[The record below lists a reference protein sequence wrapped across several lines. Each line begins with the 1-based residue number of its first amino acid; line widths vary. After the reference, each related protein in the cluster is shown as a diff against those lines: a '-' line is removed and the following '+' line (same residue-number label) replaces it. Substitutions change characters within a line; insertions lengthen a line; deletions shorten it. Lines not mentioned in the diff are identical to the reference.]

1 MYYLKS
7 TLFSILYTLV
17 TLSNAQ
23 HNVTVNNTSPSIE
36 YEGKVGN
43 ALICKIGSDGLLVP
57 GQPGCYN
64 APSQCTEGASMGMG
78 GTSDVASFS
87 FKGSAIYISSLLNF
101 FSPIYTVTLDGN
113 STDVDG
119 VRSSGVFICDTLF
132 SQTGLDPNVE
142 HKVRLSAKGPS
153 PNRNTS
159 FAESENKYVFS
170 LLSYTFTADG
180 DNNTTSINSTSTIDG
195 SNSPANTTNP
205 PNSGAR
211 TTQLKSW
218 SPTMAILAFSW
229 AILL

>member
-17 TLSNAQ
+17 TLSNVQ
-23 HNVTVNNTSPSIE
+23 HNVTVNNTSPSIQ
-36 YEGKVGN
+36 YKGKAGN
-43 ALICKIGSDGLLVP
+43 ALICKIGSDGLL
-57 GQPGCYN
+57 
-64 APSQCTEGASMGMG
+64 CTEGASMGMG
-78 GTSDVASFS
+78 GTNDAASFS

-101 FSPIYTVTLDGN
+101 FSPIYTITLDGN

-119 VRSSGVFICDTLF
+119 VGSSG
-132 SQTGLDPNVE
+132 TGLDPNIE
-142 HKVRLSAKGPS
+142 HKVQLSANGPS

-195 SNSPANTTNP
+195 SNLPANTTNP

-211 TTQLKSW
+211 TTRLISW
-218 SPTMAILAFSW
+218 GPTMAILALSW
-229 AILL
+229 AISL